1 MKPLLRVVLIVD
13 AVLLAAFGV
22 LFLLTPWAS
31 LYDAL
36 QLVRTQPTLIGQ
48 AFGFVLIG
56 LGWLAAH
63 AAFEGALT
71 APVGKIVGHVNWIVG
86 VLMLVWLIGLHTPAM
101 TGFGELV
108 AGAIGVCMIL
118 LGLGGVRVARTV
130 RRRDKALARQAAAA
144 GGPPRREPPSFAKPA
159 YVTEPRVEAPARPLE
174 DVQAT
179 RAAVAPVQAQ
189 PAGGAAV
196 ASAPVA
202 PSAPVARPAAAVP
215 ADAARNAARD
225 EAAGSTQPPL
235 HG

>member
-36 QLVRTQPTLIGQ
+36 QLVRTQPTLVGQ

-56 LGWLAAH
+56 LGWLAVH
-63 AAFEGALT
+63 AAFDGALT
-71 APVGKIVGHVNWIVG
+71 APVGKVIGHVNWIVG

-108 AGAIGVCMIL
+108 AGAIGACMIV
-118 LGLGGVRVARTV
+118 LGLGGVRVARDV
-130 RRRDKALARQAAAA
+130 KRRDKALALEAAAA
-144 GGPPRREPPSFAKPA
+144 AKAATAPERHEPVSFAQPA
-159 YVTEPRVEAPARPLE
+159 YAGKPRVDAPARPLSE
-174 DVQAT
+174 VKAT
-179 RAAVAPVQAQ
+179 AAPVQPVGVA
-189 PAGGAAV
+189 GAA
-196 ASAPVA
+196 AST
-202 PSAPVARPAAAVP
+202 
-215 ADAARNAARD
+215 DAARNAARD
-225 EAAGSTQPPL
+225 DAAGSTTQPPF

>member
-36 QLVRTQPTLIGQ
+36 QLVRTQPTLVGQ

-63 AAFEGALT
+63 AAFDGTLT
-71 APVGKIVGHVNWIVG
+71 APIGKVIGHVNWIVG

-108 AGAIGVCMIL
+108 AGVIGACMIV
-118 LGLGGVRVARTV
+118 LGLGGVRVARNV
-130 RRRDKALARQAAAA
+130 RRRDKALALEAAAA
-144 GGPPRREPPSFAKPA
+144 AKAAGTSERREPVSFARPA
-159 YVTEPRVEAPARPLE
+159 YVAGPRVDAPARPLA
-174 DVQAT
+174 DVKAT
-179 RAAVAPVQAQ
+179 HATVVPTQ
-189 PAGGAAV
+189 PAG
-196 ASAPVA
+196 ASTTV
-202 PSAPVARPAAAVP
+202 S
-215 ADAARNAARD
+215 ADAARDAARD

>member
-36 QLVRTQPTLIGQ
+36 QLVRAQPTLVGQ

-63 AAFEGALT
+63 AAFDGALT
-71 APVGKIVGHVNWIVG
+71 APVGKVVGHVNWIVG

-108 AGAIGVCMIL
+108 AGAIGACMIV
-118 LGLGGVRVARTV
+118 LGLGGVRVARNV
-130 RRRDKALARQAAAA
+130 KRRDKALALEAAAA
-144 GGPPRREPPSFAKPA
+144 AKAAAAAPERREPASFAQPA
-159 YVTEPRVEAPARPLE
+159 YVGTPRVDAPARPLS
-174 DVQAT
+174 DVKAT
-179 RAAVAPVQAQ
+179 AAPVQ
-189 PAGGAAV
+189 PVGV
-196 ASAPVA
+196 AST
-202 PSAPVARPAAAVP
+202 AVST
-215 ADAARNAARD
+215 DAARNAARD
-225 EAAGSTQPPL
+225 EAAGSTTKPPL

>member
-13 AVLLAAFGV
+13 ALLLAAFGV

-36 QLVRTQPTLIGQ
+36 QLVRPQPTLVGQ

-63 AAFEGALT
+63 AAFDGALT
-71 APVGKIVGHVNWIVG
+71 ASIGKVIGHVNWMLG

-108 AGAIGVCMIL
+108 AGVLGASMIV

-130 RRRDKALARQAAAA
+130 RQRDRALAAEAAAA
-144 GGPPRREPPSFAKPA
+144 ARAPERREPVSFAKPA
-159 YVTEPRVEAPARPLE
+159 YVVEPRADVPAGP
-174 DVQAT
+174 QAAA
-179 RAAVAPVQAQ
+179 RAAAAPSQ
-189 PAGGAAV
+189 PPGGAGTAIQ
-196 ASAPVA
+196 
-202 PSAPVARPAAAVP
+202 

>member
-31 LYDAL
+31 LYEGL
-36 QLVRTQPTLIGQ
+36 QLVRTQPTLVGQ

-63 AAFEGALT
+63 AAFDGALT
-71 APVGKIVGHVNWIVG
+71 APIGKVVGHVNWIVG

-108 AGAIGVCMIL
+108 AGALGALMIVI
-118 LGLGGVRVARTV
+118 GLGGVRVARTV
-130 RRRDKALARQAAAA
+130 RRRDKALALEAATAAKAAAMA
-144 GGPPRREPPSFAKPA
+144 ERREPVSFAKPA
-159 YVTEPRVEAPARPLE
+159 YVAEPRVEAPARPLA
-174 DVQAT
+174 DVAPV
-179 RAAVAPVQAQ
+179 RAAVAPPTTA
-189 PAGGAAV
+189 AGAGATTTAV
-196 ASAPVA
+196 SVEE
-202 PSAPVARPAAAVP
+202 AR
-215 ADAARNAARD
+215 RAARD

-235 HG
+235 RG

>member
-13 AVLLAAFGV
+13 ALLLVAFGV
-22 LFLLTPWAS
+22 LFLLTPWTS

-36 QLVRTQPTLIGQ
+36 QLVRPQPTLIGQ

-63 AAFEGALT
+63 AAFDGALT
-71 APVGKIVGHVNWIVG
+71 AAIGKVVGHVNWVIG

-108 AGAIGVCMIL
+108 AGALGACMIV

-130 RRRDKALARQAAAA
+130 RRRDKTLAQEAAVAA
-144 GGPPRREPPSFAKPA
+144 RMPERREPAGFAKPV
-159 YVTEPRVEAPARPLE
+159 YVAGSPVDAPARPLA
-174 DVQAT
+174 DVAVA
-179 RAAVAPVQAQ
+179 RAAMPASSPAVGKASTAATAQ
-189 PAGGAAV
+189 E
-196 ASAPVA
+196 
-202 PSAPVARPAAAVP
+202 
-215 ADAARNAARD
+215 ARNAARD